1 MEKYT
6 VLYDGWPLIYA
17 PNSSPALHLLTLLAY
32 SPEESRPVV
41 ALPAPPPDWFPA
53 WAAALVRPAAQVRPT
68 ANTPRG
74 RLAWEQRLLPWLR
87 EEIGAALLHHTAS
100 TPPLFGRAA
109 SVVSP
114 SEESDARQERRQIF
128 SRLREAVSDGGMAR
142 LRALFWPSDLP
153 ESETAGPLVRLPPVA
168 YPGFYGQ
175 ADYEAPLELDL
186 PETFVLYHG
195 PAGEPTLRRLLEAW
209 SWAAGSLGEYYPL
222 LALGLSPAEGQR
234 LMALAEAYELEKLA
248 HVPVIPPGAI
258 PAVYRRA
265 AVIFHPAP
273 AAPWGSPLRHALAC
287 GRPIVA
293 LEDRR
298 IDALVGPAAYLV
310 PDQPDKNARALGA
323 ALVTVIVEE
332 SVGAALGAAAR
343 QRAAAWD
350 GQDFSQ
356 ALGEAYNGLQK

>member
-1 MEKYT
+1 M
-6 VLYDGWPLIYA
+6 
-17 PNSSPALHLLTLLAY
+17 HLLTLLAY
-32 SPEESRPVV
+32 SPEGSEPVV
-41 ALPAPPPDWFPA
+41 ALPAVSPDWFPS
-53 WAAALVRPAAQVRPT
+53 WAAVQVRPAP
-68 ANTPRG
+68 NTSRA
-74 RLAWEQRLLPWLR
+74 RLAWEQRLLPGLR
-87 EEIGAALLHHTAS
+87 DEIGAALLHHATN

-114 SEESDARQERRQIF
+114 CEFPETRYGPGLRQHF
-128 SRLREAVSDGGMAR
+128 SRVRTAVSEGGMAR

-153 ESETAGPLVRLPPVA
+153 ESEAAEAVVRLPPVA

-195 PAGEPTLRRLLEAW
+195 PASEPALRRLLEAW
-209 SWAAGSLGEYYPL
+209 SWAAGSLGEDYPL
-222 LALGLSPAEGQR
+222 VTLGLSAEESQR
-234 LMALAEAYELEKLA
+234 LSGLAVAYGLEKVVQSLPA
-248 HVPVIPPGAI
+248 IPPGAI

-265 AVIFHPAP
+265 NVIFHPAP
-273 AAPWGSPLRHALAC
+273 VAAWGGPLRAALAC

-310 PDQPDKNARALGA
+310 PDQPGKNARALGA
-323 ALVTVIVEE
+323 ALVTLIVEE
-332 SVGAALGAAAR
+332 SLGAALGTAAR

-350 GQDFSQ
+350 GQEFSQ
-356 ALGEAYNGLQK
+356 ALGNAYQELL